1 LLLQRD
7 GVRACRYKIIL
18 AAATNDK
25 RCVFTLAATV
35 FTRGRSCPKRVR
47 EDRSDKA
54 CAKSNRTWRKP
65 WAGDHFIARKSRYSR
80 FCWDFRRNPYGTFDP
95 LC

>member
-1 LLLQRD
+1 MPRRDLSSEFWLPYDVLSRALTFDSLLLQRD

-35 FTRGRSCPKRVR
+35 FTRGRSCPKGSERI
-47 EDRSDKA
+47 
-54 CAKSNRTWRKP
+54 
-65 WAGDHFIARKSRYSR
+65 G
-80 FCWDFRRNPYGTFDP
+80 
-95 LC
+95 L